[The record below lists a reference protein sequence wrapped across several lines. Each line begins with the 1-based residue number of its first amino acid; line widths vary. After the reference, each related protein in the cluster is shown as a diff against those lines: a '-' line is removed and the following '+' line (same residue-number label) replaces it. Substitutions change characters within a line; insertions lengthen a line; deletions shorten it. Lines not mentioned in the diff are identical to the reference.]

1 MSSWK
6 RTLLASG
13 FDKEEFLIPLGVEVG
28 VDIPG
33 EALDVV
39 VVDAGVAV
47 LEVLAEDTTGVI
59 LIAD

>member
-13 FDKEEFLIPLGVEVG
+13 FDREEFLIALGVEVG

-33 EALDVV
+33 EALGVV
-39 VVDAGVAV
+39 VVNAGVAV
-47 LEVLAEDTTGVI
+47 LEVWADTAGVI